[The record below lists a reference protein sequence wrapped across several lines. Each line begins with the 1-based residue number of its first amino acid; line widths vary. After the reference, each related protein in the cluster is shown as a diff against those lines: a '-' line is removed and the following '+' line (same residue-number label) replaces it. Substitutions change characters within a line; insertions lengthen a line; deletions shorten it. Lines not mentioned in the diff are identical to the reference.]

1 MKYVLHRDWTYYIDG
16 SGNPT
21 TQVTPFKYC
30 LSEYSVDQSGNIILM
45 FCIIANS
52 TD

>member
-1 MKYVLHRDWTYYIDG
+1 MKYVLHRDWTYYIGG
-16 SGNPT
+16 SGDPT

-30 LSEYSVDQSGNIILM
+30 ISEYSVDQSGNIILM